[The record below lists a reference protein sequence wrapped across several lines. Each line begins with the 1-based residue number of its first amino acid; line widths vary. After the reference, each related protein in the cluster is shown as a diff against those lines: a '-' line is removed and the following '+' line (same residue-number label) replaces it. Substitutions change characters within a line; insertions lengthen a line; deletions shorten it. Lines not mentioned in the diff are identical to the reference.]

1 LLKIEDIIRNGNQIK
16 ALTHNGFLHIVNKFD
31 NGMSDIYEL
40 TTSNNYKI
48 KATPTH
54 KFLTIEEDNF
64 VLKPLSELKKEDY
77 VLLFAGTIKENSPST
92 VLLSATESDL
102 ELKLDEDFAYLLGL
116 SYADGYVINDG
127 RHYSL
132 RFALNINETEIIEK
146 IKAICKEKLDYD
158 ISEYIRE
165 EYTKVE
171 LAIHGKE
178 FVQLLEKNNVLK
190 EKAEFIRIPDK
201 IFKSPI
207 NVVSSFIAGYFDGDG
222 TICKG
227 GRISIK
233 TISKQMSE
241 DFSLLVTRL
250 GVLTTT
256 IIHKEARENRKTSYR
271 VEIPTAIFKER
282 FSRQI
287 SKFSVKLKDYEVKSG
302 STNRIFSFPFNVLKR
317 IKNPKI
323 RAKISKTV
331 IPYNCKVTTRKVISR
346 LLSENKSFGIS
357 NDEIELLDIM
367 DKLFP
372 VQIKDIKKLG
382 KERVYNIEVEHTH
395 KLIAN
400 GVYVSNSG
408 PISFMTVFNS
418 ATEIIK
424 QGGRRR
430 GANMGI
436 LRVDHPDILDF
447 VECKADPNALN
458 NFNISVA
465 LTESFMEA
473 VIKDEDFP
481 LINPR
486 NSVEVERINARHV
499 FKKIVQ
505 MAHKSGEPGII
516 FLDRINAANP
526 IPNVGEIESTNPCI
540 AIDSLISTEKGLL
553 NILKVPNV
561 IKTTRKALYELET
574 KEGYSIK
581 LTSDHKVM
589 TPDGWKKAKNLQIN
603 DKICLQKHKGG
614 FGSDGNQRIGQILG
628 WFVGDGWTTG
638 KEGRAFYN
646 KDKSELPE
654 YFAKIVNE
662 ELNTN
667 ISVIRIPQREEVKSL
682 KILTLLKEW
691 EVEKKR
697 ISNKLLESS
706 ESCQRG
712 FLQAIFSADGSV
724 QGTLEKGYSI
734 RLAQSNLLLLKKVQI
749 MLLNFGIASKLDK
762 NRRPQGKQLLPNG
775 KGQKKYYPIKAQHE
789 LTITKDNLLRFR
801 DEIGF
806 ILHYKQVKLIDSI
819 NSLTS
824 RGPYKERFTARVKEL
839 TYIKEDDVY
848 DIIGTPLGGFI
859 ANGIIVHNCG
869 EQPLLPWESCNL
881 GSIDLGKMV
890 KPDPLDPLKYQIDY
904 EKLKDRVTLA
914 VRFLDNVIDVSSFP
928 LPKIEEMTKA
938 NRKIGLGVMGF
949 ADLLI
954 KLGISYNSEHGL
966 DIAKKIMKYIHK
978 TALQTSQMLAK
989 ERGSFPN
996 FEQSIL
1002 ADRYPMM
1009 RNATLTTIAP
1019 TGTLPL
1025 FMLTYERRVL
1035 DDDILVEGYP
1045 FFVETAKKRGFYSE
1059 ELMEKIA
1066 KTGSLIDLEEIPG
1079 EVRKIF
1085 VTAHDITPESH
1096 VQMQAAFQASG
1107 VDNAVSK
1114 TINFPK
1120 EATENDIE
1128 NAYMLAYQ
1136 LGCKGLTVYRSGSR
1150 TYDVLSKKGTNEVE
1164 VKEQVDFKPSKKP
1177 RYRPDVTR
1185 GITERI
1191 RVGCGTNL
1199 FITIN
1204 EDDEGLAELF
1214 LSLGKSGG
1222 CVASHIEAMGRLIS
1236 LTLRSRIESEEIIIQ
1251 LKSIRCPSPTFGED
1265 GPILSCADAVAKSI
1279 ERFLDRYSENGNNQ
1293 SISKIQNPKMESESS
1308 NNNSI
1313 YLTHVTSGLR
1323 PECPECGNI
1332 VEHSEGCILCRVC
1345 GYSKCG

>member
-1 LLKIEDIIRNGNQIK
+1 MTLVSNDPEKDTKSELPFLTPNAKIVLEKRYLLQNERGEIIETPDQLFKRVAKAIAANESRYGGDPSHYEEKFYELMALLEFLPNSPTIMNAGTKINQLSACFVLPVHDDMNSIFLAIKNAAIIHKSGGGTGFSFSRLRPANDKVQTTGGVACFPSDVRVYTDKGLLKIEDIIRNGNQIK

-516 FLDRINAANP
+516 FLDRINTANP

-589 TPDGWKKAKNLQIN
+589 TPDGWKKAKN
-603 DKICLQKHKGG
+603 
-614 FGSDGNQRIGQILG
+614 
-628 WFVGDGWTTG
+628 
-638 KEGRAFYN
+638 
-646 KDKSELPE
+646 
-654 YFAKIVNE
+654 
-662 ELNTN
+662 
-667 ISVIRIPQREEVKSL
+667 
-682 KILTLLKEW
+682 
-691 EVEKKR
+691 
-697 ISNKLLESS
+697 
-706 ESCQRG
+706 
-712 FLQAIFSADGSV
+712 
-724 QGTLEKGYSI
+724 
-734 RLAQSNLLLLKKVQI
+734 
-749 MLLNFGIASKLDK
+749 
-762 NRRPQGKQLLPNG
+762 
-775 KGQKKYYPIKAQHE
+775 
-789 LTITKDNLLRFR
+789 
-801 DEIGF
+801 
-806 ILHYKQVKLIDSI
+806 
-819 NSLTS
+819 
-824 RGPYKERFTARVKEL
+824 
-839 TYIKEDDVY
+839 
-848 DIIGTPLGGFI
+848 
-859 ANGIIVHNCG
+859 
-869 EQPLLPWESCNL
+869 
-881 GSIDLGKMV
+881 
-890 KPDPLDPLKYQIDY
+890 
-904 EKLKDRVTLA
+904 
-914 VRFLDNVIDVSSFP
+914 
-928 LPKIEEMTKA
+928 
-938 NRKIGLGVMGF
+938 
-949 ADLLI
+949 
-954 KLGISYNSEHGL
+954 
-966 DIAKKIMKYIHK
+966 
-978 TALQTSQMLAK
+978 
-989 ERGSFPN
+989 
-996 FEQSIL
+996 
-1002 ADRYPMM
+1002 
-1009 RNATLTTIAP
+1009 
-1019 TGTLPL
+1019 
-1025 FMLTYERRVL
+1025 VL
-1035 DDDILVEGYP
+1035 
-1045 FFVETAKKRGFYSE
+1045 
-1059 ELMEKIA
+1059 
-1066 KTGSLIDLEEIPG
+1066 
-1079 EVRKIF
+1079 
-1085 VTAHDITPESH
+1085 
-1096 VQMQAAFQASG
+1096 
-1107 VDNAVSK
+1107 
-1114 TINFPK
+1114 
-1120 EATENDIE
+1120 
-1128 NAYMLAYQ
+1128 
-1136 LGCKGLTVYRSGSR
+1136 
-1150 TYDVLSKKGTNEVE
+1150 
-1164 VKEQVDFKPSKKP
+1164 
-1177 RYRPDVTR
+1177 
-1185 GITERI
+1185 
-1191 RVGCGTNL
+1191 
-1199 FITIN
+1199 
-1204 EDDEGLAELF
+1204 
-1214 LSLGKSGG
+1214 
-1222 CVASHIEAMGRLIS
+1222 
-1236 LTLRSRIESEEIIIQ
+1236 
-1251 LKSIRCPSPTFGED
+1251 
-1265 GPILSCADAVAKSI
+1265 
-1279 ERFLDRYSENGNNQ
+1279 
-1293 SISKIQNPKMESESS
+1293 
-1308 NNNSI
+1308 
-1313 YLTHVTSGLR
+1313 
-1323 PECPECGNI
+1323 
-1332 VEHSEGCILCRVC
+1332 
-1345 GYSKCG
+1345 